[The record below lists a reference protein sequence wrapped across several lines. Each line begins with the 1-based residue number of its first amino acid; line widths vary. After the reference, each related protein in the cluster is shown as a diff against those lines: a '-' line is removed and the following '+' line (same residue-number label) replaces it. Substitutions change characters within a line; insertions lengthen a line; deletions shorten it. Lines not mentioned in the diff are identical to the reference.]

1 MNLLPSCANGIER
14 SGKGKSVLPFQKLLA
29 GIFLLEQSI
38 VYFMAL
44 LQTFY
49 WGVMRNYKSAANV
62 SLP

>member
-38 VYFMAL
+38 VYFYGAFANFL
-44 LQTFY
+44 L
-49 WGVMRNYKSAANV
+49 GRNA
-62 SLP
+62 